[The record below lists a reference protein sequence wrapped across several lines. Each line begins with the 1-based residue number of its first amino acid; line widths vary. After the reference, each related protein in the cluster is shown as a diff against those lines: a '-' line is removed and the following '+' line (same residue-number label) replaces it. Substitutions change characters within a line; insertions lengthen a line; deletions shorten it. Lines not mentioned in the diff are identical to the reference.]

1 MGADVTARAKNVFGG
16 EGEADKD
23 AKGDTGDTVADMAN
37 GPRAHNMQFPETVAL
52 LEGLGSKNSDNCR
65 YATCVVKTLP
75 AKPAAKTKQ

>member
-1 MGADVTARAKNVFGG
+1 
-16 EGEADKD
+16 
-23 AKGDTGDTVADMAN
+23 MAN

-75 AKPAAKTKQ
+75 GKPATKARQ